1 MKKFL
6 FIGVCLLF
14 LIGFV
19 RSDELVD
26 EPAATLDVDLGASR
40 EGSRTDDEVVKR
52 EEEAIKLDGLNVA
65 QLRELREKSEK
76 FTFQTEVNRMMK
88 LIINSLYRN
97 KEIFLRELISNASD
111 ALDKIRMLSL
121 TDKNVL
127 DTNPELNIKIKADK
141 EAQMLHITDTGI
153 GMTKQDLINNLGTI
167 AKSGTAEFLSKMQ
180 DASSSQD
187 MNDMIGQFGVG
198 FYSAFLVADKV
209 IVTTKHNDDK
219 QYIWE
224 SDSSSFSI
232 VEDPREDS
240 LKRGTTVS
248 LQLKPEAKD
257 FLEEETI
264 RNLVKKY
271 SQFINFPIYLW
282 ASHTEQV
289 EEADD
294 DVPEEKEPK
303 EDKVD
308 GEDEAAV
315 EEDKEEKEKTKKVD
329 KTVWDWELLNDS
341 KPIWTKKPAEVEE
354 SEYEEFYKAL
364 TKDTNPALTHVHFVA
379 EGEVTFKSLLYVP
392 KVQPSE
398 SFNRYGTKTDNIK
411 LYVRRVFITDE
422 FNDMMPSY
430 LNFIRGVVDSDD
442 LPLNVSREN
451 LQQHK
456 LIKVIKKKLVRKILD
471 ALKKIPDADYEKF
484 WKEYS
489 TNIKLGVIE
498 DPTNRT
504 RLAKLL
510 QFLSSNSGENTF
522 LSDYVK
528 RMKLLRKVKKH
539 LKRLKKVEGAIKL
552 VGGRGEYEGN
562 VEILHEGRWGAICDD
577 EWDSAEA
584 KVICN
589 QLGYK
594 NGTSKYTGNAYF
606 GPAKR
611 KFWMDNIYCEGSEKE
626 ITSCRFDGWGSNDC
640 DVTEA
645 AGVICDEPPVEEEK
659 KQENLIKK
667 ETQMKKLPDSLN
679 LRIVGGRIEQEG
691 RVEVKTDYDNWEPI
705 CGDGWSILEAMVVCK
720 TLNYGYANN
729 AFQTDYFGGNLSNHS
744 YANIK
749 CRGNEISFSHC
760 LYDVNSV
767 GMCPGKDLAAVS
779 CTSSLPDL
787 VIDHID
793 IMRTAHLEDRQLFF
807 LQCAMEENCL
817 ASEAYRIQRENPN
830 GWHLETRRL
839 LRFTARIFNAGTAD
853 FRPFIPKHLWEWHMC
868 HMHYHSMEI
877 FATFDIF
884 NNKGIKVAEGHKA
897 SFCLEDNQCL
907 PGIEPSYNCNNFG
920 DQGISVNCS
929 DIYKYT
935 VDCQWIDISDIKP
948 GVYTMKVVVN
958 PEFKVAEM
966 SYENNAALCTFYYSE
981 TYGTVTNCTVQRP

>member
-1 MKKFL
+1 MKNFL
-6 FIGVCLLF
+6 LLGVCLLF

-19 RSDELVD
+19 KADENIETSAGTVD
-26 EPAATLDVDLGASR
+26 ADLGATR

-65 QLRELREKSEK
+65 QLRELRERSEK

-111 ALDKIRMLSL
+111 AIDKIRMLSL

-141 EAQMLHITDTGI
+141 ESLMLHITDTGI

-167 AKSGTAEFLSKMQ
+167 AKSGTAEFLTKMQ
-180 DASSSQD
+180 DPNSAQD

-224 SDSSSFSI
+224 SDSNSFTI
-232 VEDPREDS
+232 AEDPRGDS

-257 FLEEETI
+257 FLEEETV

-294 DVPEEKEPK
+294 DAEEKEVK
-303 EDKVD
+303 EDKID
-308 GEDEAAV
+308 GEDDAAV
-315 EEDKEEKEKTKKVD
+315 EEDKEEKPKSKKVD

-341 KPIWTKKPAEVEE
+341 KPLWTKKPNEVEE

-364 TKDTNPALTHVHFVA
+364 TKDTNPALAHVHFVA

-442 LPLNVSREN
+442 LPLNVSRET

-456 LIKVIKKKLVRKILD
+456 LIKVIKKKLVRKVLD
-471 ALKKIPDADYEKF
+471 ALKKIPEADYEKF

-510 QFLSSNSGENTF
+510 QFLSSNNGENTF

-528 RMKLLRKVKKH
+528 RMKPNQDKIFYVAGSSKAEVEKSPFVERLLRKGYEVLYLVEAVDEYAISAIPEFEGKKFQNVAKEGFSLAEVEGNKEQLEQLKTKFEPLTKWLSSEALKDDIAKATVSERLSDSPCALVASMFGWTGNMERLAVSNAH
-539 LKRLKKVEGAIKL
+539 QKSDDPQRSYYLNQKKTLEINPRHPLMKELLKRVNDDPADKAAIDMAKMMFRTATLRSGFMLKETADFAQSIEAMMRKTLGIPVE
-552 VGGRGEYEGN
+552 E
-562 VEILHEGRWGAICDD
+562 
-577 EWDSAEA
+577 
-584 KVICN
+584 
-589 QLGYK
+589 
-594 NGTSKYTGNAYF
+594 
-606 GPAKR
+606 
-611 KFWMDNIYCEGSEKE
+611 
-626 ITSCRFDGWGSNDC
+626 
-640 DVTEA
+640 
-645 AGVICDEPPVEEEK
+645 PVEEEDDEEIPEDGIPEEEK
-659 KQENLIKK
+659 AENDDEHDEL
-667 ETQMKKLPDSLN
+667 
-679 LRIVGGRIEQEG
+679 
-691 RVEVKTDYDNWEPI
+691 
-705 CGDGWSILEAMVVCK
+705 
-720 TLNYGYANN
+720 
-729 AFQTDYFGGNLSNHS
+729 
-744 YANIK
+744 
-749 CRGNEISFSHC
+749 
-760 LYDVNSV
+760 
-767 GMCPGKDLAAVS
+767 
-779 CTSSLPDL
+779 
-787 VIDHID
+787 
-793 IMRTAHLEDRQLFF
+793 
-807 LQCAMEENCL
+807 
-817 ASEAYRIQRENPN
+817 
-830 GWHLETRRL
+830 
-839 LRFTARIFNAGTAD
+839 
-853 FRPFIPKHLWEWHMC
+853 
-868 HMHYHSMEI
+868 
-877 FATFDIF
+877 
-884 NNKGIKVAEGHKA
+884 
-897 SFCLEDNQCL
+897 
-907 PGIEPSYNCNNFG
+907 
-920 DQGISVNCS
+920 
-929 DIYKYT
+929 
-935 VDCQWIDISDIKP
+935 
-948 GVYTMKVVVN
+948 
-958 PEFKVAEM
+958 
-966 SYENNAALCTFYYSE
+966 
-981 TYGTVTNCTVQRP
+981 